1 MKRPIIVVFL
11 SLLLFSIFGIVSA
24 KPRDLV
30 EIQFLNI
37 SDWHAQLDP
46 LFIFPVGSFGG
57 AAELS
62 TYFQMERA
70 ANPNTLTLTAGDAYG
85 GSPPLSNFF
94 DEVPAVLSMNLMG
107 FDVDTF
113 GNHNFDG
120 GIAHLNQMIAL
131 ADFPYVSA
139 NLENR
144 DDNLTGA
151 EDYQIFD
158 VGGVKVGV
166 IGVTNPEA
174 PTLVFPGNFGTI
186 VPTDPIPA
194 ANKAKA
200 AAKSDGAKILVAITH
215 LGVAGFDADGNAFG
229 PLIDFANNVGGFD
242 LIIGDHTN
250 VEYSG
255 IHGKALVV
263 ENLSKGVTYAR
274 IQMTVDP
281 QNGRVIVRSVD
292 FVPAVSSAVI
302 PDPAIE
308 ALLQPFRDQ
317 LDDLLN
323 VVVGKSTVMIPRADA
338 CGTGNGRT
346 CESLVGNSTTDS
358 MRMRY
363 GADFAITNAGG
374 LRADLTCP
382 IVDSPTDFCP
392 PFSGP
397 NFDITAG
404 QVLTVLPFGNQVVT
418 YDLNGAELKDM
429 LENGVSRMPGI
440 SGRFAQVSGLCFTY
454 DIDASAGSRVS
465 SAVRQAEDGSCT
477 GDAVDLTAGSIYSV
491 SSNDF
496 MASGGDGYP
505 DFTARMT
512 SRELM
517 DQVLSEYVTDNSPI
531 SPTIQGRINCVGSTC
546 PALLP

>member
-1 MKRPIIVVFL
+1 
-11 SLLLFSIFGIVSA
+11 
-24 KPRDLV
+24 
-30 EIQFLNI
+30 
-37 SDWHAQLDP
+37 
-46 LFIFPVGSFGG
+46 
-57 AAELS
+57 
-62 TYFQMERA
+62 
-70 ANPNTLTLTAGDAYG
+70 
-85 GSPPLSNFF
+85 
-94 DEVPAVLSMNLMG
+94 
-107 FDVDTF
+107 
-113 GNHNFDG
+113 
-120 GIAHLNQMIAL
+120 
-131 ADFPYVSA
+131 
-139 NLENR
+139 
-144 DDNLTGA
+144 
-151 EDYQIFD
+151 
-158 VGGVKVGV
+158 
-166 IGVTNPEA
+166 
-174 PTLVFPGNFGTI
+174 
-186 VPTDPIPA
+186 
-194 ANKAKA
+194 
-200 AAKSDGAKILVAITH
+200 
-215 LGVAGFDADGNAFG
+215 
-229 PLIDFANNVGGFD
+229 LIDFANNVGGFD

-274 IQMTVDP
+274 VQMTVDP
-281 QNGRVIVRSVD
+281 HNGRVIDRSVD
-292 FVPAVSSAVI
+292 FVPAVSSDVT
-302 PDPAIE
+302 PDPAIV
-308 ALLQPFRDQ
+308 ALLQPFRDE

-323 VVVGKSTVMIPRADA
+323 VVVGESTVMIPRADA

-358 MRMRY
+358 MRLRY
-363 GADFAITNAGG
+363 GTDFAITNAGG

-382 IVDSPTDFCP
+382 IVDNPTDFCP

-429 LENGVSRMPGI
+429 LENGVSAMPGI

-454 DIDASAGSRVS
+454 DIAASAGSRVS

-477 GDAVDLTAGSIYSV
+477 GDAVDLTAGSTYSV

-505 DFTARMT
+505 DFSARMT

-546 PALLP
+546 PTELP